1 MSGFTSF
8 LQQGGV
14 GTYLIVIAGLLFLV
28 IGTER
33 IIALFFRL
41 SYNTDASVE
50 SVREHVVA
58 KRYTNALQVCNAN
71 PQAPDLSVIKSALMS
86 VENGREAMRSGLGAS
101 LLEVTHR
108 CESRLQY
115 LQLIANVSTL
125 LGLFGTITGLIKTFG
140 AIANVDAS
148 EKAKLLGLG
157 ISEAMYSTAAGLLV
171 GIAALVVHTV
181 CMSKSDSIVGHAQ
194 DVGYKVIA
202 WIEQSERMKRDG

>member
-1 MSGFTSF
+1 VSGFTSF